1 MPHWYDHPI
10 SFTDIETLPAIL
22 LLNYKINTDT
32 RSSLSV
38 VTKYFIWASCISYN
52 FSRQYKSTAL
62 IDCCHNCST
71 CTTTMLA
78 MSTAIIS
85 ILVVGIVIH
94 AVDGCPVVVSING
107 SCCEVKDNDFKFSLN
122 TMSGIYNINNFCG
135 NCKSVV
141 QGYCDAYADRGGWL
155 VVQRRIDGSVSF
167 NRGWVEYE
175 EGFGDLN
182 GEFWY
187 GITPLHCLTSQ
198 GQWEL
203 RIDLTHTN
211 GTKTYLHYKQFAI
224 GSASDNYP
232 LQISQYKGIYPVDP
246 FSTHSLSGMKFTTK
260 DRDNDR
266 YSGGN
271 CAVSGNGKNSNGW
284 WFNGCAFIKL
294 NQQYSENDKIYD
306 GRSWHNYLFIGMKI
320 RPINCS

>member
-1 MPHWYDHPI
+1 
-10 SFTDIETLPAIL
+10 
-22 LLNYKINTDT
+22 
-32 RSSLSV
+32 
-38 VTKYFIWASCISYN
+38 
-52 FSRQYKSTAL
+52 
-62 IDCCHNCST
+62 
-71 CTTTMLA
+71 MLA

-85 ILVVGIVIH
+85 ILVVGIVIY
-94 AVDGCPVVVSING
+94 AADGCPVVVSVNG
-107 SCCEVKDNDFKFSLN
+107 SCCEIKRDFKFSLQLL
-122 TMSGIYNINNFCG
+122 SGIYNITNFCG
-135 NCKSVV
+135 NCKSVA
-141 QGYCDAYADRGGWL
+141 QGYCDAKSGGGGWL
-155 VVQRRIDGSVSF
+155 VVQRRKDGSVSF

-187 GITPLHCLTSQ
+187 GLKPLHCLTSQ

-246 FSTHSLSGMKFTTK
+246 FLRHSLNNTKFTTK

-266 YSGGN
+266 YGAN

-284 WFNGCAFIKL
+284 WFNSCALIKL
-294 NQQYSENDKIYD
+294 NQQYSETDKIHD
-306 GRSWHNYLFIGMKI
+306 GRSWQNYLFIEMKI
-320 RPINCS
+320 KPINCN